1 MKNVYLLKYDQ
12 QLHYEWSSHVIEET
26 DDYVLLYA
34 GPGRTLQHHTRGACY
49 TYDSHSL
56 ECFMRH
62 EGFTL
67 QLDLEHDGTMRW
79 YSNIGLPS
87 TMTDEAIH
95 FVDLDLDFVTEQ
107 PNEWRLV
114 DEEEFEINQM
124 RYGYPDAL
132 ISYVWQT
139 VDEVRHRMRHR
150 QFPFDGSFE
159 RRLLELSQSKT
170 SHFR

>member
-1 MKNVYLLKYDQ
+1 MKHVSLLKYDQ

-34 GPGRTLQHHTRGACY
+34 GPGRTLRHHTRGACY

-67 QLDLEHDGTMRW
+67 QLDLEQDGTMRG
-79 YSNIGLPS
+79 YSNIGLPP
-87 TMTDEAIH
+87 TITDETIH
-95 FVDLDLDFVTEQ
+95 FVDLDVDLVARQ
-107 PNEWRLV
+107 PGEWQLV
-114 DEEEFEINQM
+114 DEEEFDINRV
-124 RYGYPDAL
+124 RYGYPDSL
-132 ISYVWQT
+132 IEQVWQT
-139 VDEVRHRMRHR
+139 VDDVKNRIQHQ
-150 QFPFDGSFE
+150 QFPFDGSSE
-159 RRLLELSQSKT
+159 RRLIELAQEKS